1 MKKRWRKKVMDFIVV
16 NAKELVSIVT
26 LFILIVSVAINIV
39 CISKLKS
46 LCCKQR
52 IYLKESKDL
61 VNASKRIESMF
72 DSINQRVKFM
82 SSILK
87 AKRKSSKENDKKRPQ
102 NKKPY
107 NKVTSGNCC
116 SSYGSYGN
124 RKSNGY
130 SNTKKPKNDYHR
142 SYDRHERENSTQVTV

>member
-1 MKKRWRKKVMDFIVV
+1 MDFIVK
-16 NAKELVSIVT
+16 NANTIISIVT
-26 LFILIVSVAINIV
+26 LCILVISVGINIV
-39 CISKLKS
+39 CISKLRS
-46 LCCKQR
+46 ICCKQR

-61 VNASKRIESMF
+61 VCASKRIESMF

-87 AKRKSSKENDKKRPQ
+87 AKRKAGKENDKKRSE

-107 NKVTSGNCC
+107 KVTM
-116 SSYGSYGN
+116 SSMYGICT

-130 SNTKKPKNDYHR
+130 SNNRKPRSDYHR
-142 SYDRHERENSTQVTV
+142 SYDHNEHENSVQVTV

>member
-1 MKKRWRKKVMDFIVV
+1 MDFIIENV
-16 NAKELVSIVT
+16 NTFISIVT
-26 LFILIVSVAINIV
+26 LVVLVVSVGINVV
-39 CISKLKS
+39 CISKLKTI
-46 LCCKQR
+46 CCKQR

-87 AKRKSSKENDKKRPQ
+87 AKRKASKENDKKRPQ

-107 NKVTSGNCC
+107 KVTMSSVYGVCGN
-116 SSYGSYGN
+116 N
-124 RKSNGY
+124 RKPNGY
-130 SNTKKPKNDYHR
+130 SNNKKPKNDYHR
-142 SYDRHERENSTQVTV
+142 SYDRHERESSTATVQVTV

>member
-1 MKKRWRKKVMDFIVV
+1 MDFIVKNV
-16 NAKELVSIVT
+16 NMFISIV
-26 LFILIVSVAINIV
+26 ILCVLVASVVINIV
-39 CISKLKS
+39 CISKLRS
-46 LCCKQR
+46 ICCKQR

-61 VNASKRIESMF
+61 VCASKRIESMF

-87 AKRKSSKENDKKRPQ
+87 AKRKAGKENDKKRSQ

-107 NKVTSGNCC
+107 KVTM
-116 SSYGSYGN
+116 SSMYGICT

-130 SNTKKPKNDYHR
+130 SNNRKPRSDYHR
-142 SYDRHERENSTQVTV
+142 SYDRNEHENSVQVTV

>member
-1 MKKRWRKKVMDFIVV
+1 MNFIVE
-16 NAKELVSIVT
+16 NANTLISAVT
-26 LFILIVSVAINIV
+26 LGVLVVSVGINIV

-46 LCCKQR
+46 ICCKQR

-87 AKRKSSKENDKKRPQ
+87 AKRKSSKDNDKKRPQ

-107 NKVTSGNCC
+107 KVTMSSMYGVCGN
-116 SSYGSYGN
+116 N

-130 SNTKKPKNDYHR
+130 SNNRKPRSDYHR
-142 SYDRHERENSTQVTV
+142 SYDHHEHENSVQVTV

>member
-1 MKKRWRKKVMDFIVV
+1 MNFIVE
-16 NAKELVSIVT
+16 NANTLISAVT
-26 LFILIVSVAINIV
+26 LGVLVVSVGINIV

-46 LCCKQR
+46 ICCKQR

-107 NKVTSGNCC
+107 NKVVGS
-116 SSYGSYGN
+116 SSYGS
-124 RKSNGY
+124 RKPNGY
-130 SNTKKPKNDYHR
+130 SNTRKPRTEYHR
-142 SYDRHERENSTQVTV
+142 SYDRDRENSVQVTV

>member
-1 MKKRWRKKVMDFIVV
+1 MDFIVV

-26 LFILIVSVAINIV
+26 LFVLIVSVGINIV

-61 VNASKRIESMF
+61 INASKRIESMF

-107 NKVTSGNCC
+107 KVTT
-116 SSYGSYGN
+116 SSTYGSCGNN

-130 SNTKKPKNDYHR
+130 SNNRKPKNDYHR
-142 SYDRHERENSTQVTV
+142 SYDRHERESSVQVTV

>member
-1 MKKRWRKKVMDFIVV
+1 MDFIVE
-16 NAKELVSIVT
+16 NANALISIATLGVLV
-26 LFILIVSVAINIV
+26 VSVGINIV
-39 CISKLKS
+39 CISKLKTI
-46 LCCKQR
+46 CCKQR

-61 VNASKRIESMF
+61 VCASKRIESMF

-87 AKRKSSKENDKKRPQ
+87 AKRKASKENDKKRPQ

-107 NKVTSGNCC
+107 NKVTNGSCC

-130 SNTKKPKNDYHR
+130 SNNRKPRSDYHR
-142 SYDRHERENSTQVTV
+142 SYERHEHENSVQVTV

>member
-1 MKKRWRKKVMDFIVV
+1 MDFIVK
-16 NAKELVSIVT
+16 NANMIISIV
-26 LFILIVSVAINIV
+26 ILCVLVASVVINIV
-39 CISKLKS
+39 CISKLRS
-46 LCCKQR
+46 ICFKQR

-61 VNASKRIESMF
+61 VCASKRIESMF

-87 AKRKSSKENDKKRPQ
+87 AKRKAGKENNKKRSQ

-107 NKVTSGNCC
+107 KVTMSSMYGTYGN
-116 SSYGSYGN
+116 N

-130 SNTKKPKNDYHR
+130 SNNRKPRSDYHR
-142 SYDRHERENSTQVTV
+142 SYDHNEHENSVQVTV

>member
-1 MKKRWRKKVMDFIVV
+1 MDFIVK
-16 NAKELVSIVT
+16 NANMIISIVT
-26 LFILIVSVAINIV
+26 LFVLVASVGINIV

-46 LCCKQR
+46 ICCKQR

-61 VNASKRIESMF
+61 VCASKRIESMF

-87 AKRKSSKENDKKRPQ
+87 AKRKVGKENNKKRSQ

-107 NKVTSGNCC
+107 KVTM
-116 SSYGSYGN
+116 SSMYGICT

-130 SNTKKPKNDYHR
+130 SNNRKQRSDYHR
-142 SYDRHERENSTQVTV
+142 SCDHNEHENSVQVTV

>member
-1 MKKRWRKKVMDFIVV
+1 MDFIVE
-16 NAKELVSIVT
+16 NANALISIVT
-26 LFILIVSVAINIV
+26 LGVLVVSVGINIV
-39 CISKLKS
+39 CISKLKTI
-46 LCCKQR
+46 CCKQR

-61 VNASKRIESMF
+61 VCASKRIESMF

-87 AKRKSSKENDKKRPQ
+87 AKRKASKENDKKRPQ

-107 NKVTSGNCC
+107 KVTTAST
-116 SSYGSYGN
+116 YGSYGN

-130 SNTKKPKNDYHR
+130 SNNRKPRSDYHR
-142 SYDRHERENSTQVTV
+142 SYDRHEHENSVQVTV

>member
-1 MKKRWRKKVMDFIVV
+1 MDFIVE
-16 NAKELVSIVT
+16 NANVLISIVT
-26 LFILIVSVAINIV
+26 LGVLVVSVGINIV
-39 CISKLKS
+39 CISKLKTI
-46 LCCKQR
+46 CCKQR

-61 VNASKRIESMF
+61 VCASKRIESMF

-87 AKRKSSKENDKKRPQ
+87 AKRKASKENDKKRPQ

-107 NKVTSGNCC
+107 KVTM
-116 SSYGSYGN
+116 SSTYGTCGN

-130 SNTKKPKNDYHR
+130 SNNRKPRSDYHR
-142 SYDRHERENSTQVTV
+142 SYERHEHENSVQVTV

>member
-1 MKKRWRKKVMDFIVV
+1 MDFIVENT
-16 NAKELVSIVT
+16 NALISIIILGV
-26 LFILIVSVAINIV
+26 LIVSVGINIV
-39 CISKLKS
+39 CISKLKTI
-46 LCCKQR
+46 CCKQR

-61 VNASKRIESMF
+61 VCASKRIESMF

-87 AKRKSSKENDKKRPQ
+87 AKRKASKENDKKRPQ

-107 NKVTSGNCC
+107 KVTVSSMYGTCGN
-116 SSYGSYGN
+116 N

-130 SNTKKPKNDYHR
+130 SNNRKPRSDYHR
-142 SYDRHERENSTQVTV
+142 SYDRHEHENSVQVTV

>member
-1 MKKRWRKKVMDFIVV
+1 MDFIVE
-16 NAKELVSIVT
+16 NANALISIVT
-26 LFILIVSVAINIV
+26 LGVLVVSVGINII
-39 CISKLKS
+39 CILKLKTI
-46 LCCKQR
+46 CCKQR

-61 VNASKRIESMF
+61 VCASKRIESMF

-87 AKRKSSKENDKKRPQ
+87 AKRKASKENDKKRPQ

-107 NKVTSGNCC
+107 KVTMSSMYGTCGN
-116 SSYGSYGN
+116 N

-130 SNTKKPKNDYHR
+130 SNNRKPKSDYHR
-142 SYDRHERENSTQVTV
+142 SYDRHEHENSVQVTV

>member
-1 MKKRWRKKVMDFIVV
+1 MNFIVTNTDFIIGIAILFVLMCSVV
-16 NAKELVSIVT
+16 INAI
-26 LFILIVSVAINIV
+26 
-39 CISKLKS
+39 CISKLKT

-61 VNASKRIESMF
+61 INASKRIESMF
-72 DSINQRVKFM
+72 DSVNQRVKFM

-87 AKRKSSKENDKKRPQ
+87 AKRKASKENDKKRS

-107 NKVTSGNCC
+107 KVTM
-116 SSYGSYGN
+116 SSMYGSCGNN

-130 SNTKKPKNDYHR
+130 SNNRKPRSNDYHR
-142 SYDRHERENSTQVTV
+142 SYDRDRENSVQVTV

>member
-1 MKKRWRKKVMDFIVV
+1 MDFIVE
-16 NAKELVSIVT
+16 NANALIGIVT
-26 LFILIVSVAINIV
+26 LSVLVVSVGINIV
-39 CISKLKS
+39 CISKLKAI
-46 LCCKQR
+46 CCKQR

-61 VNASKRIESMF
+61 VCASKRIESMF

-87 AKRKSSKENDKKRPQ
+87 AKRKASKENDKKRPQ

-107 NKVTSGNCC
+107 KVTTSSMYGTCGN
-116 SSYGSYGN
+116 N

-130 SNTKKPKNDYHR
+130 SNNRKPRSDYHR
-142 SYDRHERENSTQVTV
+142 SYDRHEHENSVQVTV

>member
-1 MKKRWRKKVMDFIVV
+1 MDFIVV
-16 NAKELVSIVT
+16 NAKELVSIAT
-26 LFILIVSVAINIV
+26 LFILIVSVGINIV

-87 AKRKSSKENDKKRPQ
+87 AKRKAGKENDKKRPQ

-107 NKVTSGNCC
+107 KVTTASV
-116 SSYGSYGN
+116 YGSCGNN

-130 SNTKKPKNDYHR
+130 SNNRKPKNDYHR

>member
-1 MKKRWRKKVMDFIVV
+1 MDFIVE
-16 NAKELVSIVT
+16 NANALISIVT
-26 LFILIVSVAINIV
+26 LGVLVVSVGINIV
-39 CISKLKS
+39 CISKLKTI
-46 LCCKQR
+46 CCKQR

-61 VNASKRIESMF
+61 VCASKRIESMF

-87 AKRKSSKENDKKRPQ
+87 AKRKASKENDKKRPQ

-107 NKVTSGNCC
+107 KVTMSSMYGTCGN
-116 SSYGSYGN
+116 N

-130 SNTKKPKNDYHR
+130 SNNRKPRSDYHR
-142 SYDRHERENSTQVTV
+142 SYDRHEHENSVQVTV